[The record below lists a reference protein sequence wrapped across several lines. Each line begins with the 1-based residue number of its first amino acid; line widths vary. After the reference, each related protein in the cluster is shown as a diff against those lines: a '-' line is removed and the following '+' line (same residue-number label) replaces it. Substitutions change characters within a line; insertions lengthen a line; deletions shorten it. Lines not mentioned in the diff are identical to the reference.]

1 MKKIFSFFILFK
13 YILSFNEPNSY
24 FSENISNV
32 DGDNSYKIPDDGK
45 NEFPCGCDLT
55 ENTCDY
61 QCCCDDDCPKNII
74 NYWKEK
80 QKCTNEVNTLNYFNY
95 KCINEKLIAFPHLRK
110 GTDELKES
118 VKNKKCFGN
127 DNSPKMKE
135 IYKNLNDIIK
145 KDDDKGKKKL
155 DKIYSDYIEDKILN
169 TFNFDYTDGNFIK
182 SMTNRKFGLISAEAD
197 GPNYFITDN
206 IFTIYSKG
214 LYGECVP
221 GRKIQFFE
229 NIRNS
234 ECLMTLKDSEI
245 QNYCNSILNLKVAE
259 KQVNIS
265 SYYIIRSN
273 GILSDKINETQNF
286 ENLCNSNYYPVEI
299 NFLIKSTNGK
309 NIEEVNVECI
319 LNRTEETSIQFLS
332 TLSVNF
338 YNNTIFLFSGNPG
351 YLLNH
356 PLLIVS
362 SDNNLYRNG
371 YVMVGKDKDGK
382 CQIYSGDS
390 QEFEYYLYGI
400 DSPILFGQD
409 YNYICSFNF
418 SDLNNNHSEYFKN
431 LLLFNKAINIRF
443 IGIYGSFYKQKMI
456 PVNYSDDFI
465 KLVEG
470 ENIDFNNNKNCNDQ
484 TLFPFPQK
492 IILNIYVGKENDYYI
507 VVEAKYDI
515 IYNCFNKNSSNN
527 LIFATKYHYIEKGKT
542 KDNILLKNPDLPTI
556 LPKLPKDLL
565 DPIKDINVNI

>member
-13 YILSFNEPNSY
+13 YILSFNEPNPY
-24 FSENISNV
+24 FSENISN
-32 DGDNSYKIPDDGK
+32 DGGGNPYEIPDDGK

-61 QCCCDDDCPKNII
+61 QCCCDDDCPENIR

-80 QKCTNEVNTLNYFNY
+80 QKCTNEVNTLNFFNY
-95 KCINEKLIAFPHLRK
+95 KCINEKLIAFNHPRK

-145 KDDDKGKKKL
+145 KEDDKGKEKL

-169 TFNFDYTDGNFIK
+169 TFNFDYTDGNFIR

-197 GPNYFITDN
+197 GFNYFITDN

-245 QNYCNSILNLKVAE
+245 QNYCNSILNLKIAE
-259 KQVNIS
+259 KQVKIS

-362 SDNNLYRNG
+362 SDNHLYRNG

-382 CQIYSGDS
+382 CQIYSGVS

-409 YNYICSFNF
+409 YNYICSFNYN
-418 SDLNNNHSEYFKN
+418 DLNNNPSEYFKN
-431 LLLFNKAINIRF
+431 LLLFNKAINIRH
-443 IGIYGSFYKQKMI
+443 IGIYGSFYKQTRI

-465 KLVEG
+465 NLVEG
-470 ENIDFNNNKNCNDQ
+470 ENIDFNNSKKCNDP
-484 TLFPFPQK
+484 LFPFPQK

-507 VVEAKYDI
+507 VIDAKYDI